1 MKLSDM
7 DFFEHLELE
16 LQPMIDQILEHPF
29 LDRLAGSELSK
40 EQLKFFTMQYG
51 VYCSFFPRFLAA
63 AAANVPDDRTRMP
76 IMENLWEEHGEGQIE
91 HSHRVLYEQF
101 AAAQGISA
109 ADLYDASPLPNT
121 RACVENL
128 LDLCEEGHFLE
139 SLGALG
145 PGTEFFTTEEYLK
158 ILNGLRQYDQF
169 TENDLAFWVVHTAL
183 DEEHYSEM
191 IDALRPWTRS
201 STEESMIRLGAIKAI
216 ELEILFWDGL
226 EKYLPNK

>member
-1 MKLSDM
+1 MKT
-7 DFFEHLELE
+7 FFKHLEKE
-16 LQPMIDQILEHPF
+16 LQPMINQILGHPF
-29 LDRLAGSELSK
+29 LMRLVEGKLSK
-40 EQLKFFTMQYG
+40 EQLKFFAMQYG
-51 VYCSFFPRFLAA
+51 VYCSYFPRFLSA

-76 IMENLWEEHGEGQIE
+76 IMENLWEEHGEGDI
-91 HSHRVLYEQF
+91 HRSHRVLYEQF
-101 AAAQGISA
+101 AASLGISA
-109 ADLYDASPLPNT
+109 RKLYDASPLPNT

-145 PGTEFFTTEEYLK
+145 PGTEFFTTEEYLL
-158 ILNGLRQYDQF
+158 ILGGLRKYDLF
-169 TENDLAFWVVHTAL
+169 TEEDLTFWIVHTAL

-191 IDALRPWTRS
+191 IDSLRPWTKS

-226 EKYLPNK
+226 EKYLPGK

>member
-1 MKLSDM
+1 M
-7 DFFEHLELE
+7 DFFEELEEE
-16 LQPMIDQILEHPF
+16 LQPMIAEILDHPF
-29 LDRLAGSELSK
+29 LERIANGQLSRN
-40 EQLKFFTMQYG
+40 QLKFFTMQYG
-51 VYCSFFPRFLAA
+51 IYCSYFPRFLAA

-76 IMENLWEEHGEGQIE
+76 IMENLWEEHGEGE
-91 HSHRVLYEQF
+91 VERSHRVLFEQF
-101 AAAQGISA
+101 AASLDIPA
-109 ADLYDASPLPNT
+109 ADLYAASPLPNT

-145 PGTEFFTTEEYLK
+145 PGTEYFTTDEYLK
-158 ILNGLRQYDQF
+158 ILEGLRQYGDF
-169 TENDLAFWVVHTAL
+169 TEQDLTFWIVHTAL

-226 EKYLPNK
+226 EKYLPRK

>member
-1 MKLSDM
+1 M
-7 DFFEHLELE
+7 DFFAHLQNE
-16 LQPMIDQILEHPF
+16 LQPKIDQILDHPF
-29 LDRLAGSELSK
+29 LNRLADGSLSK
-40 EQLKFFTMQYG
+40 EQLKFFTLQYSI
-51 VYCSFFPRFLAA
+51 YCAYFPRFLAA

-76 IMENLWEEHGEGQIE
+76 IMENLWEEHGEGKIAA
-91 HSHRVLYEQF
+91 SHRVLYENYAKGLGLSQ
-101 AAAQGISA
+101 
-109 ADLYDASPLPNT
+109 ADLMSASPLPNT

-145 PGTEFFTTEEYLK
+145 PGTEFFTTAEYLK
-158 ILNGLRQYDQF
+158 ILEGLRKHKIL
-169 TENDLAFWVVHTAL
+169 TEEHLEFWIVHTAL

-191 IDALRPWTRS
+191 IDALRPWAKT

-226 EKYLPNK
+226 EKYLPGK